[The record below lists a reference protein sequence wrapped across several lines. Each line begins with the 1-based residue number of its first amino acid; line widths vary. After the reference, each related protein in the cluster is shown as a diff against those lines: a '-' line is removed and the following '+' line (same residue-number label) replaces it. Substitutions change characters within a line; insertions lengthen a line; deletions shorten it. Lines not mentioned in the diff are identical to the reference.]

1 MLAMFKTLLFATL
14 LFAPSLFAIQ
24 TSQLTKYGEGE
35 MKVLFW
41 HLYKAELFGSKT
53 RYSFDDTKLALKIT
67 YYRDIDKEDLI
78 EATADQWQHIGVTH
92 QNIPKWL
99 DELATIWP
107 NIKKNDMLIVTR
119 NEDNSASF
127 FNHQGLLGTVND
139 PDFGDAFLNIWLSE
153 KTTRPKLR
161 AKLVGDKK

>member
-1 MLAMFKTLLFATL
+1 V
-14 LFAPSLFAIQ
+14 
-24 TSQLTKYGEGE
+24 KYGEGE

-41 HLYKAELFGSKT
+41 ELYKAELFGSRASYT
-53 RYSFDDTKLALKIT
+53 FNDEQLALKIT
-67 YYRDIDKEDLI
+67 YYRDIDKNDLI
-78 EATADQWQHIGVTH
+78 EATAEQWQHIGVTH

-119 NEDNSASF
+119 NKDNSASF
-127 FNHQGLLGTVND
+127 FNDKGLLGTVKD
-139 PDFGDAFLNIWLSE
+139 PAFGNAFLNIWLSE

-161 AKLVGDKK
+161 EKLIGDEK

>member
-1 MLAMFKTLLFATL
+1 MLKQLVFAGLLFV
-14 LFAPSLFAIQ
+14 PSVFAIQ
-24 TSQLTKYGEGE
+24 TNQLVKYGEGE

-41 HLYKAELFGSKT
+41 QLYKAELFGSKNA
-53 RYSFDDTKLALKIT
+53 YSFDDKQLALKIT
-67 YYRDIDKEDLI
+67 YYRDIDKNDLI

-92 QNIPKWL
+92 QNIPMWL

-127 FNHQGLLGTVND
+127 FNNEGLLGTVKD
-139 PDFGDAFLNIWLSE
+139 PDFGDAFLNIWLSN

-161 AKLVGDKK
+161 EKLIGDAK